1 MNTQELYQ
9 LLISDVPAFNEWRI
23 QNPDV
28 YLDFS
33 GMDFGECELCDA
45 LLVNMNF
52 RNARFER
59 ANLEYT
65 CMCSSDFTGANCSHI
80 LGTGAHFGAIEVV
93 EAHLPA
99 HFTHY
104 LKKGAIL
111 DKVDFSYAEL
121 AFANFRNTSLNATLF
136 HASDLQ
142 HAHFASSSHKNA
154 FFDDA
159 ATEHT
164 FFS

>member
-1 MNTQELYQ
+1 MNIQELYH
-9 LLISDVPAFNEWRI
+9 LLCTDVPAFNEWRI
-23 QNPDV
+23 KHPDV

-33 GMDFGECELCDA
+33 GMDFKEAELCDA
-45 LLVNMNF
+45 LLVNLNC
-52 RNARFER
+52 RGADFER
-59 ANLEYT
+59 ANLEYS
-65 CMCSSDFTGANCSHI
+65 CLCSSDFTGANFSHVV
-80 LGTGAHFGAIEVV
+80 GTGTHFGAIEVV
-93 EAHLPA
+93 EAHLPPQ
-99 HFTHY
+99 FTHY

-111 DKVDFSYAEL
+111 DQANFSYADL
-121 AFANFRNTSLNATLF
+121 AFSNFRNTSLNETIF
-136 HASDLQ
+136 HAADLE